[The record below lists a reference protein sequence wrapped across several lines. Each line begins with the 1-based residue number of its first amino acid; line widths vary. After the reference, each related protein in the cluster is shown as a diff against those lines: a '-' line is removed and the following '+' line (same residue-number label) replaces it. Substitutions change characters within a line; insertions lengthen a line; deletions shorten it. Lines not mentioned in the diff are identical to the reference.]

1 VAGVCGLIFALHAAN
16 HGRRGDGW
24 EIFWACSWVPLMVGA
39 AVLVKSARLNA
50 IGLVWLALGN
60 LLWGVDLLAGG
71 EWMWTSTLTHWGAL
85 GLGLW
90 AARWLGFP
98 RGNWWR
104 AHLCLLGWQQFTRL
118 FTPPER
124 NINVAFAI
132 HPASRD
138 YFTSF
143 PVYWVTPGPSPQ
155 ISPSI
160 SREIAWSAKTWSKA
174 QSSGSTFS
182 AAHLPAAAYQN

>member
-1 VAGVCGLIFALHAAN
+1 MAGVCGLIFALHLAN

-98 RGNWWR
+98 PGSWWR

-138 YFTSF
+138 HFTSF
-143 PVYWVTPGPSPQ
+143 PVYWVTLFFADALVMYAGERLYRRLLRRPGP
-155 ISPSI
+155 
-160 SREIAWSAKTWSKA
+160 
-174 QSSGSTFS
+174 G
-182 AAHLPAAAYQN
+182 